1 MIFGSKARLFSPRSL
16 AFGIPRDS
24 APAGPRSGRCDNGR
38 RPLTLHSAPQQEA
51 LDAPMATTPRMK
63 ITYSTLSA
71 DNEELQSAFD
81 AALERARDGLGQTHP
96 MLIGA
101 EERSS
106 GHTFEDRSPIDR
118 DLVLARFPV
127 GTRQDVRDAISAA
140 REAYPAW
147 RDTPWRDRLAIL
159 RRAADLISERQFDY
173 AALMALE
180 VGKNRL
186 EALGDVEET
195 ADLLRYYSDEF
206 EKADGFVKPL
216 GSLSSAEKTRSVLR
230 PYGVFG
236 VISPFNFPM
245 ALSGGPAGGAMIA
258 GNTVVLK
265 PSSDAPL
272 LGWKFGEA
280 LRDAGLPDGVFNLV
294 TGPGET
300 VGAELEEN
308 AGIDGLVFTGSYEV
322 GMRLYRSF
330 TQDYPRP
337 IITEMGGKNPA
348 IVTRNADLDEAAEG
362 VMRSAF
368 GYDGQKCSANSRVY
382 VEKSVAREFVDK
394 LVERA
399 SAIKVGDPT
408 QRDNWMG
415 PVINE
420 RSLGKFTT
428 AVEEAKR
435 DGGTI
440 EAGGAVLA
448 DPGTERGYF
457 PTPTVVTG
465 LPLSHRLFHDELFVP
480 FLVVGEVESL
490 DEALEEANGTA
501 YGLTAG
507 IFSHDDA
514 EVRRFLDTIQ
524 AGVVYVNRRAGATT
538 GAWPGIQSFGGW
550 KGSGSSGKGGLG
562 PYYVQQF
569 LREQSQTVVGD

>member
-1 MIFGSKARLFSPRSL
+1 
-16 AFGIPRDS
+16 
-24 APAGPRSGRCDNGR
+24 
-38 RPLTLHSAPQQEA
+38 
-51 LDAPMATTPRMK
+51 MATTPRMK
-63 ITYSTLSA
+63 ITYATLSA

-81 AALERARDGLGQTHP
+81 AALERARSELGSIYP
-96 MLIGA
+96 MIIGA
-101 EERSS
+101 EQRFSDD
-106 GHTFEDRSPIDR
+106 TFDDRSPIDR
-118 DLVLARFPV
+118 DLVVARFPT
-127 GTRQDVRDAISAA
+127 GTRHDVRDAIAAA

-147 RDTPWRDRLAIL
+147 RDTPWRERLAIM

-206 EKADGFVKPL
+206 EKADGFVKPM
-216 GSLSSAEKTRSVLR
+216 GSLSPIERTRSVLR

-236 VISPFNFPM
+236 IISPFNFPM
-245 ALSGGPAGGAMIA
+245 ALSGGPSGGAMIA

-300 VGAELEEN
+300 VGTELEEN
-308 AGIDGLVFTGSYEV
+308 PGIDGMVFTGSYEV
-322 GMRLYRSF
+322 GMKLYRGFSR
-330 TQDYPRP
+330 DYPRP

-348 IVTRNADLDEAAEG
+348 IVTRHADLDEAAEG

-382 VEKSVAREFVDK
+382 VESPVAREFVDK
-394 LVERA
+394 LVEKARG
-399 SAIKVGDPT
+399 ITVGDPT
-408 QRDNWMG
+408 QRENWMG
-415 PVINE
+415 PVINQ
-420 RSLGKFTT
+420 RAIDTFSR
-428 AVEEAKR
+428 AVEQAKA
-435 DGGTI
+435 DGGTVEI
-440 EAGGAVLA
+440 GGET
-448 DPGTERGYF
+448 DTERGYY

-465 LPLSHRLFHDELFVP
+465 LPLDHPLFREELFVP
-480 FLVVGEVESL
+480 FLVIGEVDSL
-490 DEALEEANGTA
+490 DQALHESNDTA

-507 IFSHDDA
+507 IFSRDDD

-550 KGSGSSGKGGLG
+550 KGSGSSGKSGLG

-569 LREQSQTVVGD
+569 LREQSQTVIGDGDAARL

>member
-1 MIFGSKARLFSPRSL
+1 AASQ
-16 AFGIPRDS
+16 
-24 APAGPRSGRCDNGR
+24 RSGRCDNGR
-38 RPLTLHSAPQQEA
+38 RPLMLHFAPHQEA

-106 GHTFEDRSPIDR
+106 HDTFEDRSPIDR

-186 EALGDVEET
+186 EALG
-195 ADLLRYYSDEF
+195 EF
-206 EKADGFVKPL
+206 EKADGFVKPM
-216 GSLSSAEKTRSVLR
+216 GSLSTTEKTRSVLR

-245 ALSGGPAGGAMIA
+245 ALAGGPAGGAMIA

-280 LRDAGLPDGVFNLV
+280 LRDAGLPEGVFNLV

-322 GMRLYRSF
+322 GM
-330 TQDYPRP
+330 
-337 IITEMGGKNPA
+337 
-348 IVTRNADLDEAAEG
+348 
-362 VMRSAF
+362 
-368 GYDGQKCSANSRVY
+368 
-382 VEKSVAREFVDK
+382 K
-394 LVERA
+394 L
-399 SAIKVGDPT
+399 
-408 QRDNWMG
+408 
-415 PVINE
+415 
-420 RSLGKFTT
+420 
-428 AVEEAKR
+428 
-435 DGGTI
+435 
-440 EAGGAVLA
+440 
-448 DPGTERGYF
+448 
-457 PTPTVVTG
+457 
-465 LPLSHRLFHDELFVP
+465 
-480 FLVVGEVESL
+480 
-490 DEALEEANGTA
+490 
-501 YGLTAG
+501 
-507 IFSHDDA
+507 
-514 EVRRFLDTIQ
+514 
-524 AGVVYVNRRAGATT
+524 
-538 GAWPGIQSFGGW
+538 
-550 KGSGSSGKGGLG
+550 
-562 PYYVQQF
+562 
-569 LREQSQTVVGD
+569 